1 MDVRRRCGEPGGRP
15 EEAQRHEGRMRREV
29 EGARA
34 SRVPFNG
41 RRRVPEGQV
50 VEGVK
55 EPEGGGGDGS
65 NDGASDTH
73 THTSQLADPR
83 SAERTHTHTRAR
95 QLLFVFMQN

>member
-1 MDVRRRCGEPGGRP
+1 MDVGQRCGEPGGRP
-15 EEAQRHEGRMRREV
+15 EDAQRHEGRMRREV

-55 EPEGGGGDGS
+55 GPEGE
-65 NDGASDTH
+65 TVLMVEHH
-73 THTSQLADPR
+73 TQ
-83 SAERTHTHTRAR
+83 TRAS
-95 QLLFVFMQN
+95 VS